1 MAGEPVGLPA
11 RPSGMDTSRL
21 RHLTAAPFL
30 LALLLAAALALGA
43 CSSSG
48 ESDTAS
54 AEGQVSADKA
64 APAEERAAAAED
76 GAGAAEGETQRDALS
91 SNLDMY
97 SDDASTAS
105 AYRSASDTPEQTD
118 ESGERSIISKGV
130 VSVLDED
137 VAKARFDVQKIVDGH
152 DGEVA
157 QEKTETDDDGAVS
170 RSRLVVRVPVSDFDA
185 TMEELEDVGELES
198 SSRNS
203 EDVTTTVIDNEV
215 RIRAQTESLKRVEV
229 LLARAQTIR
238 DIVNIESQLT
248 RRQADL
254 DSLKSQQ
261 AYLADQTSMST
272 ITVFLEQKPEPVVKK
287 KAVEKEEAA
296 AGFLAGLGS
305 GWDALKS
312 FLIGGA
318 TVVGAVLPFAI
329 LLLVLGVPA
338 WILLRNLARRR
349 PPVASPVTATQD

>member
-1 MAGEPVGLPA
+1 
-11 RPSGMDTSRL
+11 MDTSRL
-21 RHLTAAPFL
+21 RHFTAAPL
-30 LALLLAAALALGA
+30 LFAVLAVVLVLGA

-48 ESDTAS
+48 GSDSDPTADR
-54 AEGQVSADKA
+54 Q
-64 APAEERAAAAED
+64 
-76 GAGAAEGETQRDALS
+76 AGAAEGEIQRDALS
-91 SNLDMY
+91 SDLDTFAAD
-97 SDDASTAS
+97 SSTGS
-105 AYRSASDTPEQTD
+105 AYRSASKIPEEVD
-118 ESGERSIISKGV
+118 EVGERSIISKGV
-130 VSVLDED
+130 VSVVDED
-137 VAKARFDVQKIVDGH
+137 VAEARFDVQKIVDGH

-185 TMEELEDVGELES
+185 TMEELENVGELES
-198 SSRNS
+198 SSRSS

-229 LLARAQTIR
+229 LLARAQSIR
-238 DIVNIESQLT
+238 DIVSIEAQLT

-272 ITVFLEQKPEPVVKK
+272 ITVFLERKPPVAKK
-287 KAVEKEEAA
+287 KAVDQEE

-305 GWDALKS
+305 GWDALTS
-312 FLIGGA
+312 FLTGAA
-318 TVVGAVLPFAI
+318 TVAGAVLPFAV

-338 WILLRNLARRR
+338 WLLLRNLTRRR
-349 PPVASPVTATQD
+349 PPVAN